1 MPGADHFTRELRALG
16 VDDLPPF
23 GELQRDGRMRPASQ
37 LRDAF
42 APLAGERRR
51 PVFSC
56 GSGVTACILAL
67 GAELAGYD
75 DLAVYDGS
83 WSEWGLPR
91 ADRPVV
97 TGPQS
102 GGPQA

>member
-1 MPGADHFTRELRALG
+1 MSGRAPGALPGPLVGTDWLAPRLG
-16 VDDLPPF
+16 
-23 GELQRDGRMRPASQ
+23 
-37 LRDAF
+37 
-42 APLAGERRR
+42 APGLVVR
-51 PVFSC
+51 
-56 GSGVTACILAL
+56 VTACILAL

-102 GGPQA
+102 GGPSA